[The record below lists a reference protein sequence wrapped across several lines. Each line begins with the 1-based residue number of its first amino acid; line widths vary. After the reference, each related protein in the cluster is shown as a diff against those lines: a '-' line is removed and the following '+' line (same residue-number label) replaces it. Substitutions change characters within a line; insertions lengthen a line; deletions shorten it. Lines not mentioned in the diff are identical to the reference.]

1 VERGGWTKFR
11 RGEVKTGIIAVFCS
25 LRHKDDAL
33 LALLIALIRAM
44 RPRQWT
50 KNAIVYAGIVFD
62 GQLFVLD
69 SFLHVTV
76 SFVLLCLIS
85 SAIYI
90 INDLVDLDSDRQHPK
105 KRFRAIASGA
115 LPSPAARVEA
125 AVLIVLSIGGALLFS
140 SALAFVLLTY
150 LLLHLLY
157 SWKLKHIVILDLLTV
172 AAGFVLRVLAGV
184 VVIHVQAFSPWLYA
198 CTALLALFLIIGKR
212 RQELIELGASAG
224 GIRVTLN
231 SYNLPLLD
239 DMLRMVTTSTLI
251 AYLLYTIE
259 APSVLLA
266 GTKLAL
272 VTVPFV
278 LYALWR
284 YLYLIHVKAEGS
296 APDEVLLRDRP
307 LQISILLWG
316 LTFVAI
322 LYFPRI
328 LPL

>member
-1 VERGGWTKFR
+1 LE
-11 RGEVKTGIIAVFCS
+11 
-25 LRHKDDAL
+25 
-33 LALLIALIRAM
+33 LLIGLLRAM

-69 SFLHVTV
+69 SFLHVTA

-90 INDLVDLDSDRQHPK
+90 INDIVDIESDRQHPK
-105 KRFRAIASGA
+105 KRKRAIASGQF
-115 LPSPAARVEA
+115 PIPAARVA
-125 AVLIVLSIGGALLFS
+125 AVVLIIVSLGGALLTS
-140 SALAFVLLTY
+140 PWLAVVLLAY

-157 SWKLKHIVILDLLTV
+157 SWRLKHIVILDLLSV

-184 VVIHVQAFSPWLYA
+184 VVVQVQAFSPWLYA
-198 CTALLALFLIIGKR
+198 CTALLALFLVIGKR

-224 GIRVTLN
+224 GIRVTLD
-231 SYNLPLLD
+231 SYNLALLD

-272 VTVPFV
+272 LTVPFV

-284 YLYLIHVKAEGS
+284 YLYLIHVKGEGS

-307 LQISILLWG
+307 LQVSILLWG
-316 LTFVAI
+316 LTFVTI
-322 LYFPRI
+322 LYFPR
-328 LPL
+328 LLNV